1 MGTST
6 IEKGQ
11 TVEQENEQTNQL
23 VDTLWNQYEQSLEQL
38 RKFRE
43 SREEAYLNAVKEV
56 VKFNQDF
63 RFSLANLFQ
72 TIKSTNNELVKGVSG
87 KLVKGAED
95 KKVLRPELKDQ
106 INEVSE
112 KLEQLVTAPLA
123 TGLDLIGRFEINL
136 IENSEKYVKNVR
148 ERRNDWQQLTDEYV
162 KTARQS
168 HQNLVDRLDDS
179 MKTLIKK

>member
-1 MGTST
+1 MGTSA

-11 TVEQENEQTNQL
+11 SAGKENGQATQM

-38 RKFRE
+38 RKLRE
-43 SREEAYLNAVKEV
+43 SREEAYLNAVREV
-56 VKFNQDF
+56 VKYNQDF

-72 TIKSTNNELVKGVSG
+72 TIKSTNSEVVKSVSG
-87 KLVKGAED
+87 NLAKGAED
-95 KKVLRPELKDQ
+95 KKMLAPELKEQ
-106 INEVSE
+106 LNEVTE
-112 KLEQLVTAPLA
+112 KLEQLATAPLA
-123 TGLDLIGRFEINL
+123 TGFDLIGRFEINL

-148 ERRNDWQQLTDEYV
+148 ERRSEWQQLTDEYV

-168 HQNLVDRLDDS
+168 HQNFMDRLEDS